1 MQVEGDNISK
11 LEKADILELTVRHLT
26 KLHSPG
32 DPVAD
37 AKRFQAGFGQCAAEA
52 CQFILSMPEIDSQIS
67 QNLINHLRTQI
78 GDVPLNVQSPSKSS
92 FSPQISPDARSVWS
106 APSSVEYGKLPSQSN
121 MSVSSSTIDC
131 RANQY
136 KRPDPPHVPVNQS
149 LVCDT
154 SLNSMPRIHDSTR
167 PMTGLLMTVN
177 NDTPGNQN
185 EYGAK
190 SIAQYPD
197 KVEYEVK
204 KKHTTEVKNVIMQRI
219 REQIL
224 GRQVKE
230 ADLRAIPVDL
240 NNINNLPMHNQY
252 QHNLK
257 PLSYSQEQ
265 VQSTSMDLRK
275 KSKGESKHYSPR
287 LNMNHKGYSDPNIIK
302 NEGHFSP
309 EAINYST
316 SRDTGPIKNIDC
328 DGKQAEASS
337 SARKRTPDYRS
348 MHPKKVF
355 MQPSYSNQDVE
366 VDNVKIHSKDMPN
379 IENLEKRNYS
389 NLRHHRFSTTSNYG
403 DYSYEHYPTA
413 SNSQV
418 ESNPAFYQR
427 QYRNES
433 EELLDLEH
441 KSKRARLDYQN
452 QVNNENE
459 QEDNMWRP
467 W

>member
-1 MQVEGDNISK
+1 M
-11 LEKADILELTVRHLT
+11 TVRHLT
-26 KLHSPG
+26 KLHSPR

-78 GDVPLNVQSPSKSS
+78 GDAPLNVQSPSKPS

-106 APSSVEYGKLPSQSN
+106 APSSMEYGKLPSQSS
-121 MSVSSSTIDC
+121 MSVSSSSIDC
-131 RANQY
+131 RASQY

-154 SLNSMPRIHDSTR
+154 SSNSMPRVDPSR

-177 NDTPGNQN
+177 NDVRDN
-185 EYGAK
+185 EYDAK
-190 SIAQYPD
+190 NIAQYPD

-204 KKHTTEVKNVIMQRI
+204 KKHSTEVKNVIMQRI

-230 ADLRAIPVDL
+230 ADLRAAPADS
-240 NNINNLPMHNQY
+240 NNINNFPMHNQY
-252 QHNLK
+252 QHLK
-257 PLSYSQEQ
+257 PHSYNQEQ
-265 VQSTSMDLRK
+265 VQSTSIDLRK

-287 LNMNHKGYSDPNIIK
+287 LNVHNKGYNNPNIIK
-302 NEGHFSP
+302 EEGNFSP
-309 EAINYST
+309 EAINYCI
-316 SRDTGPIKNIDC
+316 SRDTGSVKNIDC
-328 DGKQAEASS
+328 DGKPVEVTSTIK
-337 SARKRTPDYRS
+337 KRTPDYRS

-366 VDNVKIHSKDMPN
+366 VDVKTSPKDMPN
-379 IENLEKRNYS
+379 IDGVDKRNYS
-389 NLRHHRFSTTSNYG
+389 NLRHHRFSTSN
-403 DYSYEHYPTA
+403 DYRDYPYEIYPAA
-413 SNSQV
+413 SS
-418 ESNPAFYQR
+418 SRMDGNPAFYHH

-433 EELLDLEH
+433 GELLDLEH
-441 KSKRARLDYQN
+441 KSKRARFEAENHGNID
-452 QVNNENE
+452 NE
-459 QEDNMWRP
+459 QEENMWRP